1 MIYSKTHS
9 SFYDSKNAPFLIE
22 LNISYTQ
29 ELKEKRIWM
38 RTSKYINFLSWFRLV
53 LFNKMNVIL
62 DKILPY

>member
-1 MIYSKTHS
+1 
-9 SFYDSKNAPFLIE
+9 
-22 LNISYTQ
+22 
-29 ELKEKRIWM
+29 M

>member
-9 SFYDSKNAPFLIE
+9 SFYDSKNEPFLIE
-22 LNISYTQ
+22 LNISYKQ
-29 ELKEKRIWM
+29 DLKEKRIWM
-38 RTSKYINFLSWFRLV
+38 STYKYINFLSWFRLV